1 MAKMKKEDII
11 MVLLLLA
18 AALCCSCSG
27 NDENRLQESDIVLN
41 ISDADVKGMTAREV
55 HGRMYYFLI
64 VKDYAGSPAHVR
76 SIPVTAT
83 TYYEVKHMSG
93 AYAWAGSLGK
103 CEKDTTVLQFVATP
117 KTYDVEKG
125 VWKDIYNNN

>member
-64 VKDYAGSPAHVR
+64 VKDYAGSPA
-76 SIPVTAT
+76 
-83 TYYEVKHMSG
+83 
-93 AYAWAGSLGK
+93 GK
-103 CEKDTTVLQFVATP
+103 CEKDTTVMQFVATP
-117 KTYDVEKG
+117 KEYDVERG
-125 VWKDIYNNN
+125 VWKDIYDK

>member
-1 MAKMKKEDII
+1 MKREDII

-27 NDENRLQESDIVLN
+27 NDENRLQEEDVVLN

-55 HGRMYYFLI
+55 HGHVHYFLI

-83 TYYEVKHMSG
+83 TYYEVKHMNG

-103 CEKDTTVLQFVATP
+103 CPSDTLVYSFVTTP
-117 KTYDVEKG
+117 KEYNLDKG
-125 VWKDIYNNN
+125 IWQDIYSHK

>member
-1 MAKMKKEDII
+1 MKKEDIV

-27 NDENRLQESDIVLN
+27 NDSNRLQSEDVVLN
-41 ISDADVKGMTAREV
+41 ISDADVKGTAAREV
-55 HGRMYYFLI
+55 HGHMYYFLI
-64 VKDYAGSPAHVR
+64 VKDYAGSPAHVK

-83 TYYEVKHMSG
+83 TYYEVKRMSG

-103 CEKDTTVLQFVATP
+103 CPADTTVMQFVATP
-117 KTYDVEKG
+117 KEYNLKKG
-125 VWKDIYNNN
+125 IWQDIYMQK

>member
-1 MAKMKKEDII
+1 MAKMRKEDVI

-27 NDENRLQESDIVLN
+27 NDSDRLQEEDVVLN
-41 ISDADVKGMTAREV
+41 ISDADVKGMTSREV
-55 HGRMYYFLI
+55 HGHMYYFLI

-83 TYYEVKHMSG
+83 TYYEVKHMANS
-93 AYAWAGSLGK
+93 YSWAGSLGRCK
-103 CEKDTTVLQFVATP
+103 KDTTVLQFVATP
-117 KTYDVEKG
+117 KEYNLEKG
-125 VWKDIYNNN
+125 VWQDIYSHK

>member
-1 MAKMKKEDII
+1 

-27 NDENRLQESDIVLN
+27 NDSNRCKSEDIVLN
-41 ISDADVKGMTAREV
+41 ISDADVKGMTSREV
-55 HGRMYYFLI
+55 HGHMYYFLI
-64 VKDYAGSPAHVR
+64 VKDYTGSPAHVK

-103 CEKDTTVLQFVATP
+103 CPSDTLVYSFVTTP
-117 KTYDVEKG
+117 KEYNLDKG
-125 VWKDIYNNN
+125 IWQDIYTQK

>member
-1 MAKMKKEDII
+1 MTKMKKEDII

-27 NDENRLQESDIVLN
+27 NDSNRLQEEDVVLN
-41 ISDADVKGMTAREV
+41 ISDADVKSMTSREV
-55 HGRMYYFLI
+55 HGHMYYFLI
-64 VKDYAGSPAHVR
+64 VKDYAGSPAHVK

-103 CEKDTTVLQFVATP
+103 CSTDTTVMQFVATP
-117 KTYDVEKG
+117 KTYNIEKG
-125 VWKDIYNNN
+125 VWK

>member
-1 MAKMKKEDII
+1 MTKMKKEDII

-27 NDENRLQESDIVLN
+27 NDENRLQNEDIVLN
-41 ISDADVKGMTAREV
+41 ISDADVKGMTSREV
-55 HGRMYYFLI
+55 HGHMYYFLI
-64 VKDYAGSPAHVR
+64 VKDYAGSPAHVK

-83 TYYEVKHMSG
+83 TYYEVKHMNG

-103 CEKDTTVLQFVATP
+103 CSTDTTVLQFVATP
-117 KTYDVEKG
+117 KVYNIEKG
-125 VWKDIYNNN
+125 VWE

>member
-1 MAKMKKEDII
+1 MKKEDII

-27 NDENRLQESDIVLN
+27 NNENRLQNEDVVLN
-41 ISDADVKGMTAREV
+41 ISDADVKGMTSKEV
-55 HGRMYYFLI
+55 HGHVYYFLI
-64 VKDYAGSPAHVR
+64 VKDYAGSPAHVK

-83 TYYEVKHMSG
+83 TYYEVKHMNG

-103 CEKDTTVLQFVATP
+103 CKKDTTVMQFVATP
-117 KTYDVEKG
+117 KTYDIEKG
-125 VWKDIYNNN
+125 IWKDAYDK

>member
-1 MAKMKKEDII
+1 MAKLKKEDII
-11 MVLLLLA
+11 TVLLLA

-27 NDENRLQESDIVLN
+27 NDSNRLQEEDIVLN
-41 ISDADVKGMTAREV
+41 ISDADVKGTAAREV
-55 HGRMYYFLI
+55 HGRMHYFLI
-64 VKDYAGSPAHVR
+64 VKDYAGSPVHVK

-103 CEKDTTVLQFVATP
+103 CPADTTVMQFVATP
-117 KTYDVEKG
+117 KEYDVEKG

>member
-1 MAKMKKEDII
+1 MTKMKKEDII

-27 NDENRLQESDIVLN
+27 NNENHLQSEDIVMN

-55 HGRMYYFLI
+55 HGHMYYFLI

-103 CEKDTTVLQFVATP
+103 CSTDTTVLQFVATP
-117 KTYDVEKG
+117 KTYNIEKG
-125 VWKDIYNNN
+125 VWK